1 MFHIQAD
8 HFAGSDLR
16 TSPAH
21 RFAVYLSQIVG
32 AASVGPSG
40 VRLETGIPCRRR
52 PAHKPCPGLVDAV
65 RVDVPATVEWLCPA
79 CADSGVVTHW
89 KHGDWN
95 LAEEMPDPV
104 ETTTVLVPGPIY
116 RSLLSCLFVEVT
128 TLQAVLS
135 GRRTAAGMVRM
146 RVSEDQLDSLTGE
159 LSLQMLQSRSAG
171 RRRQL
176 AEALRLM
183 ERAVSLG

>member
-1 MFHIQAD
+1 MFYIQAD
-8 HFAGSDLR
+8 HFAGPGLR

-52 PAHKPCPGLVDAV
+52 PAHKPCPGFVDTV
-65 RVDVPATVEWLCPA
+65 RVDVPATIEWICPV
-79 CADSGVVTHW
+79 CADSGVVSNW

-95 LAEEMPDPV
+95 LAEAMPDPG
-104 ETTTVLVPGPIY
+104 ETTTILVPGPIY
-116 RSLLSCLFVEVT
+116 RALLSCLFVEVT

-135 GRRTAAGMVRM
+135 GRRTADGMVRM
-146 RVSEDQLDSLTGE
+146 RASDDQLISLTGE
-159 LSLQMLQSRSAG
+159 LSLQILHARSTG

-176 AEALRLM
+176 AEALQLM
-183 ERAVSLG
+183 EQVQSLG